1 MLIAKAR
8 VTLQTA
14 DFVIERMCDHFSEG
28 GAFVTQG
35 PTGQIVTFDF
45 GSGSFEVGENIV
57 EIVAEADDAVEMYNL
72 RWMLAEHL
80 VEYAAPQVLEIAWT
94 GDGSDLATPPY
105 FRLIEV
111 VGAENITPHM
121 RRLTFKGKDLERFAT
136 DEDFHIKLYL
146 PRAPG
151 VVPEWPSVG
160 ADGIPRHPSGE
171 AAAIA
176 RRYTIRQIDS
186 IAQTFDVDF
195 VVHESAGPG
204 SGFAENAEI
213 GDIVGMTGP
222 GGGAAPLDRDWY
234 LFAGDETALPAI
246 ARILELLPATASG
259 TALIEI
265 EDGSEMQVLT
275 TKADIEVEWRIRGRE
290 TASLADAVR
299 AVDLPQHS
307 QSIFVWAACEFTDF
321 RAIRSYVRNDCR
333 LRKDQHLIV
342 SYWRRGHTETAGSN

>member
-8 VTLQTA
+8 VNLESA
-14 DFVIERMCDHFSEG
+14 DLVIERMCDHFSEG

-35 PTGQIVTFDF
+35 PSGQIVTFDF
-45 GSGSFEVGENIV
+45 GSGSFTVGDNIV
-57 EIVAEADDAVEMYNL
+57 EMIAEADEAIEMYNL

-80 VEYAAPQVLEIAWT
+80 VEYAAPQKLEIVWA
-94 GDGSDLATPPY
+94 GDGSDLISPPY

-111 VGAENITPHM
+111 VSVQDITPHM
-121 RRLTFKGKDLERFAT
+121 RRLTFTCQDLERFAT

-146 PRAPG
+146 PRAAG
-151 VVPEWPSVG
+151 TVPEWPSVG

-176 RRYTIRQIDS
+176 RRYTIRRIDTVS
-186 IAQTFDVDF
+186 QTFDIDF
-195 VVHESAGPG
+195 VVHDSAGPG

-213 GDIVGMTGP
+213 GDIIGMTGP

-246 ARILELLPATASG
+246 ARILELLPDTATG
-259 TALIEI
+259 TALIEV
-265 EDGSEMQVLT
+265 EDDAERQVLD
-275 TKADIEVEWRIRGRE
+275 TKADINVEWRNRRQE
-290 TASLADAVR
+290 DSCLADVVR
-299 AVDLPQHS
+299 AVDMPKDGR
-307 QSIFVWAACEFTDF
+307 SIFVWAACEFTEF
-321 RAIRSYVRNDCR
+321 RAIRSYIRNDCR

-342 SYWRRGHTETAGSN
+342 SYWRRGEAETAATT